1 MDQEGGG
8 NGCVQT
14 LPEAVKNGTVNASAV
29 AQAFRRLFRARIR
42 LGMLDPP
49 VSVEYNRIDKSVAA
63 SEDHLD
69 VALRAAQE
77 SICLYKNG
85 RPAGGS
91 GEKALPLAP
100 PPSKR
105 WRLLL
110 AGAQGNSSAA
120 LIGNCE
126 MAHYLLGLRDRVLLT

>member
-1 MDQEGGG
+1 M
-8 NGCVQT
+8 QT
-14 LPEAVKNGTVNASAV
+14 LPQAVKNGTVNASAV
-29 AQAFRRLFRARIR
+29 AQAFRRLFRTRIR

-63 SEDHLD
+63 SEDHLE
-69 VALRAAQE
+69 VALRAARE

-85 RPAGGS
+85 PPAGGS

-100 PPSKR
+100 SPSKR

-126 MAHYLLGLRDRVLLT
+126 MAHTFWVCVTVCC